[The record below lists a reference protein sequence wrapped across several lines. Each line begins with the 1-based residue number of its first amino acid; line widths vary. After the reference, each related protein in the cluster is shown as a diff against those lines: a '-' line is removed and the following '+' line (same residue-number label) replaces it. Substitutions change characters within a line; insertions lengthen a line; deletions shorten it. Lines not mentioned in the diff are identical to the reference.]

1 MACKAFGNRAFISCL
16 EHWCSTVWITVD
28 EQFWYQ
34 RMSKSGA
41 GCVRDQ
47 GKNVEKQLPRGWKG
61 RTLCEQE
68 PGKRPSEVQ
77 FRASFFVPCIL
88 AQDCEAGVIVAFWMR
103 NLCVLYSE
111 FRGCS
116 SETKSVSRGLVRP
129 IKSCANHLG
138 FWVEWWLDTM
148 VMNSC
153 LLPESCVGK
162 YLHRRKK
169 DTFIWNLNIYFKF
182 LEYVISKHYPPT
194 EHLPS
199 ILTVLL
205 SWILLKA

>member
-1 MACKAFGNRAFISCL
+1 MSRRQRNKCRGVITKRVEGRNIMWARACKRP
-16 EHWCSTVWITVD
+16 V
-28 EQFWYQ
+28 QFW
-34 RMSKSGA
+34 
-41 GCVRDQ
+41 
-47 GKNVEKQLPRGWKG
+47 
-61 RTLCEQE
+61 
-68 PGKRPSEVQ
+68 
-77 FRASFFVPCIL
+77 ASFFNWCIL
-88 AQDCEAGVIVAFWMR
+88 TQDCETGVTVAFWMR
-103 NLCVLYSE
+103 NLCVLYSG

-116 SETKSVSRGLVRP
+116 SETESVSGGLVRR

-153 LLPESCVGK
+153 LLPESYVGK

-169 DTFIWNLNIYFKF
+169 DTFIWSLNIYFKF
-182 LEYVISKHYPPT
+182 QEYIISKHYPPT
-194 EHLPS
+194 EQLPS